1 MGKYVHVFTAAP
13 LQEIT
18 CGQKERRNSFVLS
31 ILAIN
36 ELLISSPR
44 PLYNKQ
50 IKAFGRLWIGD

>member
-18 CGQKERRNSFVLS
+18 CGQKERRISFVLS

-36 ELLISSPR
+36 ELLISALR
-44 PLYNKQ
+44 PLYHEQK
-50 IKAFGRLWIGD
+50 KAFGRRWIGD